1 LDSIPKSSPIAYLIL
16 SAKLSAYFE
25 IIPSNASSNLED
37 NSSLI
42 PLKISSFG
50 VSGLT
55 SGISF

>member
-1 LDSIPKSSPIAYLIL
+1 MPKSSPIAYLIL

-50 VSGLT
+50 VSGST